1 MAGKQ
6 YSAPKAVD
14 ALKSTIIRNESDE
27 LELIPTEFT
36 KAQLDFNKA
45 TFELGLFLIDEY
57 KAGRYDD
64 KTLDAII
71 KIMEVQPKANWR
83 E

>member
-1 MAGKQ
+1 MAEKNHTGK
-6 YSAPKAVD
+6 PP
-14 ALKSTIIRNESDE
+14 
-27 LELIPTEFT
+27 LELDEFT

-45 TFELGLFLIDEY
+45 TFELGLFLIEEY

-64 KTLDAII
+64 KTLNTIT
-71 KIMEVQPKANWR
+71 KIMEVQPKAIWR

>member
-1 MAGKQ
+1 MAEKR
-6 YSAPKAVD
+6 YSTSSKPSMI
-14 ALKSTIIRNESDE
+14 LEHNKSSE
-27 LELIPTEFT
+27 LELVPDEFT

-45 TFELGLFLIDEY
+45 TFELGLYLIDEY

-71 KIMEVQPKANWR
+71 KIMEVQPKAIRR

>member
-1 MAGKQ
+1 MATK
-6 YSAPKAVD
+6 
-14 ALKSTIIRNESDE
+14 NEKIEDVAKVM
-27 LELIPTEFT
+27 LE
-36 KAQLDFNKA
+36 FNKA

-71 KIMEVQPKANWR
+71 KIMEVQPRGR